1 MGTLLVYMMKSSLCL
16 ATFYLFYRLLLSR
29 ETFHRFNR
37 VALISLM
44 LLSCA
49 VPFLQLSVHNAPVV
63 SRQLLSV
70 EDLIMMASMDVEASV
85 ADAATRPTLWPFILL
100 IIYLAGMLLFLV
112 REVWSGCSMW
122 RLIRSG
128 EVVAVDGG
136 TKVVAID
143 GEVSPFSWMNYII
156 LSREDYENPDC
167 ISILTHERAH
177 IRLHHSCDILLADLC
192 IMLQWFNPA
201 SWLMK
206 RELQQIHEFEADEAV
221 LRSGINAKNYQ
232 LLLIKKAV
240 GARLYS
246 IANSLNQS
254 SLKKRITM
262 MFKKKSNP
270 WARAKY
276 AFVLPLTAV
285 AVVAFARPEVNE
297 ELREI
302 SSAKVSDLTSIVE
315 TEVVKSAETLP
326 VAVAADSL
334 KGKVADVVKKTE
346 QKNVPTE
353 AMTVADKMPEYPGG
367 IKAFMDMMMSNMIYP
382 EKAKQEG
389 TEGRVIVQ
397 FDVNVDG
404 TLSDVNVARSVSPEL
419 DAEAVRLI
427 GLSEKWTPGESNG
440 VPVKVKY
447 TVPVSFKLTGSN
459 TDTKRPDES
468 VSKLIIVDGK
478 TIDKSELNSIDPG
491 QIESMTIFKGDDA
504 VAKYGEDA
512 KNGAIVIT
520 LKK

>member
-1 MGTLLVYMMKSSLCL
+1 MGLLLVYMLKSSLCL
-16 ATFYLFYRLLLSR
+16 AAFYLFYRLLLSS

-37 VALISLM
+37 IALVCLM
-44 LLSCA
+44 LLSCL
-49 VPFLQLSVHNAPVV
+49 VPFVQLTVHNAPVV

-70 EDLIMMASMDVEASV
+70 EDMIMMASLNAEASA
-85 ADAATRPTLWPFILL
+85 ADIAARPALWPFVLL
-100 IIYLAGMLLFLV
+100 AIYIVGMVAFLV

-128 EVVAVDGG
+128 EIVAEENGV
-136 TKVVAID
+136 KVVAID

-167 ISILTHERAH
+167 RSILTHERAH
-177 IRLHHSCDILLADLC
+177 IRLHHSYDILIADIC

-262 MFKKKSNP
+262 MFKKKSSP

-285 AVVAFARPEVNE
+285 AVVAFARPEVND
-297 ELREI
+297 ELCEI
-302 SSAKVSDLTSIVE
+302 SNAKVSDLTSIVE
-315 TEVVKSAETLP
+315 TGVVKSVESLP
-326 VAVAADSL
+326 VAVHADSL
-334 KGKVADVVKKTE
+334 KGKVAAVKRVE
-346 QKNVPTE
+346 QENAPSE
-353 AMTVADKMPEYPGG
+353 AVTVADKMPEYPGG
-367 IKAFMDMMMSNMIYP
+367 IKSFMDMMMSNMVYP

-404 TLSDVNVARSVSPEL
+404 TLSDVNVIRSVSPEL

-440 VPVKVKY
+440 VPAKVKY
-447 TVPVSFKLTGSN
+447 TVPVSFRLTGSAA
-459 TDTKRPDES
+459 DTKTSNAVD
-468 VSKLIIVDGK
+468 SKLVIVDGK
-478 TIDKSELNSIDPG
+478 VVDKSELNSIAPS
-491 QIESMTIFKGDDA
+491 QIESMTVFKGDDA
-504 VAKYGEDA
+504 VAKYGDDA
-512 KNGAIVIT
+512 MNGAIVIT